1 MKYLVVEDTG
11 SDIYF
16 EEFETLSEANGHAW
30 YTHKSNQTLPRHCRE
45 RKYHVFVANIVNEYG
60 DMDTEDN
67 YFDSKTFYLPEE
79 EDCFGNL
86 WAEVH
91 DMIEADDDLGFI
103 VGKDKFIF
111 SVPLA
116 LIENHHDEETGEFD
130 EVGGEIIF
138 DFYREAVRGAIK
150 DTLAFYELD

>member
-1 MKYLVVEDTG
+1 MKYLVVVDAGTNVYI
-11 SDIYF
+11 D
-16 EEFETLSEANGHAW
+16 EFKTLMEANGEAYYLYNRFQKLPW
-30 YTHKSNQTLPRHCRE
+30 YSPE
-45 RKYHVFVANIVNEYG
+45 RKYHIFVATHAEFGGFDI
-60 DMDTEDN
+60 EDN

-79 EDCFGNL
+79 EDCFDNL

-91 DMIEADDDLGFI
+91 DMIEANDDLGFI

-138 DFYREAVRGAIK
+138 DFYKAAVREAIK

>member
-1 MKYLVVEDTG
+1 MKYLAIIDAGT
-11 SDIYF
+11 SILTD
-16 EEFETLSEANGHAW
+16 EFESLREANGEAFYVYSRYQKLPW
-30 YTHKSNQTLPRHCRE
+30 YSPE
-45 RKYHVFVANIVNEYG
+45 RKWHVYVARPTDG
-60 DMDTEDN
+60 DDLDTEDN

-111 SVPLA
+111 SVPLG

-138 DFYREAVRGAIK
+138 DFYREALREAIK